1 MVKVNLRH
9 RYSAGRADSGSRQ
22 SSQDSDDGY
31 FTPRSSSAPGSSNN
45 QYTAPRSQFNFR
57 FSPDTALPSV
67 ERPSGS
73 EATSNIFAAST
84 SAARLPSLS
93 FTPSHETKGRG
104 SNRANA
110 SRGRDN
116 ISGID
121 TQLKGLHVSS
131 TRPSIDMGGVSDAL
145 QAVVAGRDSRSSP
158 LLDPS
163 PSPRRLSAN
172 RRRSSSRTNLEKHN
186 VRDEAPP
193 NDRFN
198 LPAVQKALRDTKN
211 LMSELADVLGSSAV
225 HNEPDSV
232 MQRLHRQAENLAE
245 FQCPSTRIVGFVGD
259 SGAGKSSLLNSLLD
273 CRDLARSSN
282 SGAAC
287 TCVVTEFHFH
297 DDNRFAI
304 EVERFSEAELMPQLE
319 SLLRDYRH
327 FHLNRDSLEAHE
339 LADFEKRAKL
349 ASDTFHALF
358 KGQFVGGNTFIENTE
373 SQASSMLESW
383 VQDFDQSIIQPEYS
397 GLNLRQC
404 SALLME
410 LTSDAPS
417 DTATIWPW
425 VKKIKV
431 LSNAHIL
438 SKGLIL
444 VDLPGL
450 RDLNSARRNITE
462 RYLLKCDEI
471 FVVAVE
477 GRATTDEGVQGVIE
491 LAKKARLSNVGIICT
506 RSDEVKATEALKDW
520 KGKGVAKKIQQKVE
534 VINQESSEVIRLEE
548 DVSSYDDIDPEEMS
562 QEEEA
567 ELSSLNRR
575 LRLTRKRL
583 NEHEFDLQK
592 LLITTRN
599 EIVEGKLI
607 TLYKHEVPDN
617 LLKVFC
623 ASNTMYWDNRNAPKD
638 TAMPYLNLSGV
649 LTIREHCMT
658 IVSESQYMAATK
670 YMRDDIG
677 VLLGELDLW
686 VQSGQGS
693 LNAEKKEKI
702 RNALDTLGKKLR
714 KGLFGRT
721 SLLNSVADA
730 YKQEFKTRIYRSQG
744 NHVGRWS
751 LAAKGASNDWS
762 GWHHQTY
769 SAFCRNYGTH
779 STAAV
784 GIRSWNQEI
793 IEGMTND
800 LNTPW
805 DQLQMSLEQR
815 GEDIIESIDDLFDSV
830 DEFLDTELD
839 ESPEVASTLSSTL
852 LSQQRV
858 LTADIETI
866 LNDLQDDLRTL
877 RTDALSSIRT
887 SFIGQAMESAY
898 TSARMESGT
907 GSDAR
912 RKAIINSTVRQNGLF
927 PDLLKRFKK
936 GFEDH
941 MNNSEELIQE
951 VLGFHYDAIWDTFQ
965 IIRNDNVALES
976 EKDPEFRG
984 RVKSTLEVTEER
996 MKRVQSILIA

>member
-1 MVKVNLRH
+1 MVKVHLPH

-22 SSQDSDDGY
+22 SSQHSNDGY
-31 FTPRSSSAPGSSNN
+31 FTPPSFAPGSLTN
-45 QYTAPRSQFNFR
+45 QYM
-57 FSPDTALPSV
+57 
-67 ERPSGS
+67 
-73 EATSNIFAAST
+73 
-84 SAARLPSLS
+84 
-93 FTPSHETKGRG
+93 
-104 SNRANA
+104 A
-110 SRGRDN
+110 SRERDN
-116 ISGID
+116 INSID
-121 TQLKGLHVSS
+121 AQLKGLHVSS
-131 TRPSIDMGGVSDAL
+131 TRPSIDMSGISDAL

-163 PSPRRLSAN
+163 PSPRRLSAD
-172 RRRSSSRTNLEKHN
+172 RRRSSSRRNLEKHD
-186 VRDEAPP
+186 VGDEAPP

-198 LPAVQKALRDTKN
+198 LPAVQKALRDTKD
-211 LMSELADVLGSSAV
+211 LMSVLADVLGSSAV

-232 MQRLHRQAENLAE
+232 MQRLHRQAEDLAE
-245 FQCPSTRIVGFVGD
+245 FQCPSRRIVGFVGD

-297 DDNRFAI
+297 DDEEFAI
-304 EVERFSEAELMPQLE
+304 TVERFSEAELLPQLE
-319 SLLRDYRH
+319 NLLRDYRH

-358 KGQFVGGNTFIENTE
+358 RGNFVEENTFIKDTE
-373 SQASSMLESW
+373 FQASSMLQSW
-383 VQDFDQSIIQPEYS
+383 VRDFDQSMIQPEYS

-410 LTSDAPS
+410 LTSDTTS

-431 LSNAHIL
+431 LLNAHIL

-477 GRATTDEGVQGVIE
+477 GRATTDEGVQSVIE

-506 RSDEVKATEALKDW
+506 RSDEVKATEAIKDW
-520 KGKGVAKKIQQKVE
+520 KGKGVSKKIQHKLE
-534 VINQESSEVIRLEE
+534 IINQEDSEAKDLEE
-548 DVSSYDDIDPEEMS
+548 QVLYYDNVDVEDLTK
-562 QEEEA
+562 EEEA
-567 ELSSLNRR
+567 EINSLNRK

-583 NEHEFDLQK
+583 DEHEFDLQK

-599 EIVEGKLI
+599 AIVEGKLI

-617 LLKVFC
+617 SLQVFC
-623 ASNTMYWDNRNAPKD
+623 ASNTMYWDHRDAPKV

-649 LTIREHCMT
+649 LAIREHCMA

-693 LNAEKKEKI
+693 LNGEKKEKI
-702 RNALDTLGKKLR
+702 RNALDMLDRKLK
-714 KGLFGRT
+714 KGLLGRT
-721 SLLNSVADA
+721 SALNNVADL
-730 YKQEFKTRIYRSQG
+730 YKKEFKTRIYRPQANYVS
-744 NHVGRWS
+744 RWS
-751 LAAKGASNDWS
+751 IAAKSAGNDWS
-762 GWHHQTY
+762 CWHHQTY

-784 GIRSWNQEI
+784 GPRSWNQEI
-793 IEGMTND
+793 IEEMTND
-800 LNTPW
+800 MNTPW
-805 DQLQMSLEQR
+805 DELQMTFEQR
-815 GEDIIESIDDLFDSV
+815 GEDIIESIDNLFDLAYQ
-830 DEFLDTELD
+830 FLDTELN
-839 ESPEVASTLSSTL
+839 ESPEAASVLSSTL
-852 LSQQRV
+852 LSQKRV
-858 LTADIETI
+858 LEADIEAL
-866 LNDLQDDLRTL
+866 LNDLQEDLRAL

-898 TSARMESGT
+898 TNARLESGT

-912 RKAIINSTVRQNGLF
+912 RKAIINSAVRQNGLF

-936 GFEDH
+936 GFEGH
-941 MNNSEELIQE
+941 VNNCQELIQD
-951 VLGFHYDAIWDTFQ
+951 VLNSHYDAIWDTFQ

-984 RVKSTLEVTEER
+984 RVRSTLEV
-996 MKRVQSILIA
+996 MKEKMERVQSVLTA